1 MTFDRRARFQS
12 IADEVFEPLQRFLRR
27 RAIEADADE
36 AFSETLLVLWRRLDD
51 VPDGAALPWAYGVA
65 RRVLANQQRGSRR
78 RQALQD
84 RLTVYATPQPTG
96 DPTDGFEHPEVA
108 DALDRL
114 PKADREVL
122 VLWAWEDL
130 EPRDIAVVLGTTV
143 NAATLRLS
151 RARKKIARLLRQD
164 QTSPGHL
171 PVDRHIEEQS

>member
-27 RAIEADADE
+27 RAVEADAEE

-51 VPDGAALPWAYGVA
+51 IPDDAALPWAYGVA

-78 RQALQD
+78 RQALED
-84 RLTVYATPQPTG
+84 RLAVYATPPPSG
-96 DPTDGFEHPEVA
+96 DPADGFAHPEVA
-108 DALDRL
+108 EALARL
-114 PKADREVL
+114 PEADREVL

-151 RARKKIARLLRQD
+151 RARKKIAKVLRQD
-164 QTSPGHL
+164 ATASGHIR
-171 PVDRHIEEQS
+171 VDRHIEERP